1 MFIRSEE
8 GLSRDMVKHLNSI
21 EEQVLE
27 SRAWT
32 EDSALWSALKAAGNE
47 VPSVEEVSVTVLT
60 KVKVIEG
67 HLGFVRFT
75 EVYM

>member
-67 HLGFVRFT
+67 HLGSVRFT